1 MYKRVIVP
9 IYDKIFMEA
18 MLIEWVAEQQIQL
31 RDMEDKLTKMQS
43 CLHAVFL
50 GYALCTVVLV
60 CYYKSSKR
68 D

>member
-1 MYKRVIVP
+1 
-9 IYDKIFMEA
+9 MEA

-43 CLHAVFL
+43 FLHAVFL